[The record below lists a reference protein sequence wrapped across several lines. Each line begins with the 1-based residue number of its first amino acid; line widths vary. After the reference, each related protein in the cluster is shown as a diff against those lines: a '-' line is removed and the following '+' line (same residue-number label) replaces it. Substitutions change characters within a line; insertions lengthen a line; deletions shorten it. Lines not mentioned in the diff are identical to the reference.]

1 MENLHFYIVNMCANG
16 KENPDFE
23 LIRPYGTVEFLFI
36 QFKSRGVIS
45 LGDAT
50 GGNPQVFSPGDCILF
65 EPGFPYSFKPV
76 GMPLC
81 HDWIHFLVSSPEDF
95 RKKGFLFNRLHKP
108 EEGPY
113 LAEMAKIMNP
123 VWLNRTPGH
132 ETILNAYMQIL
143 TTTYLQSQE
152 VRLLSRYLQERRE
165 EFIELRQ
172 QLYNRTTPMPT
183 VEELS
188 ESVNLS
194 RTRFS
199 QLYTDFFGTSP
210 NKDIQQARLLRA
222 KHLLSATNYALSKIA
237 ELCGYGG
244 EFQFIR
250 DFKKHT
256 GLTPGKYR
264 LFRQ

>member
-1 MENLHFYIVNMCANG
+1 MENLHFFVMNMCANG
-16 KENPDFE
+16 KEDPDFE

-36 QFKSRGVIS
+36 QFKSRGIIS
-45 LGDAT
+45 LGDAS
-50 GGNPQVFSPGDCILF
+50 GGNPQEFSPGDCILF

-81 HDWIHFLVSSPEDF
+81 HDWIHFLVSAPELF
-95 RKKGFLFNRLHKP
+95 TGKGFTLNQLHKP

-113 LAEMAKIMNP
+113 LADLVKTMNP
-123 VWLNRTPGH
+123 IWLNRTPGH

-143 TTTYLQSQE
+143 TTTFLLSQE
-152 VRLLSRYLQERRE
+152 TRLLSRYLQERRE
-165 EFIELRQ
+165 EFIALRE
-172 QLYNRTTPMPT
+172 QLYNRTTPMPS
-183 VEELS
+183 VEDLAATL
-188 ESVNLS
+188 NLS

-199 QLYTDFFGTSP
+199 KLYTDFFGIAP

-222 KHLLSATNYALSKIA
+222 KHLLSATNYSLSKIA

-244 EFQFIR
+244 DFQFIR

-256 GLTPGKYR
+256 GLTPGRYR
-264 LFRQ
+264 R